1 MALERTDGY
10 PALAYSIGRRHRQRT
25 ARKTLVVMHAHPA
38 TPLHSGGGQMK
49 VVSTKID
56 AILCKEES
64 AIIGQVVDAA
74 VSQGIDR
81 LHVERTME
89 WCSFVSKAARLS
101 TGGRTK
107 GDGWQ
112 ATALKRTSGVYIEVS
127 DTRMLADV
135 LGIPKDADCISILN
149 TLSMIAVRFESD
161 WREFQGVVVSD
172 LCWNGK
178 ELAFTYVP
186 VDVVLAEQEAD
197 H

>member
-1 MALERTDGY
+1 
-10 PALAYSIGRRHRQRT
+10 
-25 ARKTLVVMHAHPA
+25 
-38 TPLHSGGGQMK
+38 MK

-74 VSQGIDR
+74 VSHGIDR

-89 WCSFVSKAARLS
+89 WCSFVSRAARFS
-101 TGGRTK
+101 IEGRAK

-127 DTRMLADV
+127 DKRRLANV
-135 LGIPKDADCISILN
+135 LGIPRNADLISLLN

-161 WREFQGVVVSD
+161 WREFQGVVVST

-186 VDVVLAEQEAD
+186 VDVVLAEQGAD